1 MCENDFCFAPGE
13 GRALKHLFFTSCR
26 MAPAPKSIGN
36 DIDSSNFRFAFAFAL
51 AFGAVFAAGFAP
63 TAFAAVA

>member
-1 MCENDFCFAPGE
+1 MYENDFSFAPGE
-13 GRALKHLFFTSCR
+13 GRALKHLFFTSRR
-26 MAPAPKSIGN
+26 MAPAPKGIGN
-36 DIDSSNFRFAFAFAL
+36 DIDSSNFRFAFAF